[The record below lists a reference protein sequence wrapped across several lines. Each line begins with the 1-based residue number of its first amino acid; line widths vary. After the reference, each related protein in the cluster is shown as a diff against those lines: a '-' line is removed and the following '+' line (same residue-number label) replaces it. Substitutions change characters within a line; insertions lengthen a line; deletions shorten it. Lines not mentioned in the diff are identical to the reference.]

1 MSSVA
6 GGGESGD
13 MSLPL
18 VIDCGECTMQH
29 TDACADCMVTYVCSR
44 EPDDALVIDVAEVRA
59 FTLLAESGLV
69 PELRHRRRT
78 G

>member
-1 MSSVA
+1 
-6 GGGESGD
+6 

-18 VIDCGECTMQH
+18 VIDCGEGVMQH
-29 TDACADCMVTYVCSR
+29 SEACADCMVTFICSR
-44 EPDDALVIDVAEVRA
+44 EPDDAVVIDVGEVRA
-59 FTLLAESGLV
+59 LKLLADSGLV

>member
-1 MSSVA
+1 
-6 GGGESGD
+6 

-18 VIDCGECTMQH
+18 VIDCGECVMQH
-29 TDACADCMVTYVCSR
+29 TEACADCMVTFICSR
-44 EPDDALVIDVAEVRA
+44 EPDDAVVIDVAEVRA
-59 FTLLAESGLV
+59 LKLLAESGLV